1 MLIGSCR
8 PDEKKSFDVEGHS
21 LAEIAQAVARQ
32 TPAGWEAAKMPVTMM
47 KGETRLVATATI
59 VRRDGGLELEAET
72 MVALRAK
79 LPAGHVLVSVRSV

>member
-1 MLIGSCR
+1 
-8 PDEKKSFDVEGHS
+8 
-21 LAEIAQAVARQ
+21 
-32 TPAGWEAAKMPVTMM
+32 MPVTMM

-72 MVALRAK
+72 MEALRAK